1 MQFAVKRQ
9 KRGFSC
15 QITESI
21 AGFCDVT
28 LRHLGDV
35 SDVFPLANANKIKPE
50 KASCYF

>member
-21 AGFCDVT
+21 AGFCDVA
-28 LRHLGDV
+28 LGHLG
-35 SDVFPLANANKIKPE
+35 DVFPLANANKIKPKE
-50 KASCYF
+50 ASCYF